1 MFRSM
6 FRSPQAIIYLSDAE
20 RRFVQSHFHVEH
32 IPSTVAG
39 VGVETP
45 IAADGARFR
54 ERYGIGG
61 PFLLYAGRIEPSKNC
76 DELFDHFLRYR
87 REHHAGLQLVLLG
100 KAGMEIPDDPH
111 ILSVGFVSEE
121 EKSDALQA
129 AEVFVLPSQ
138 FESLS
143 IASLEAWRVGTP
155 VLANGRSQVL
165 REHCLRS
172 NGGLFYSTYAEF
184 AAAVQLLMDRPGL
197 RTSLGAAGQRYVA
210 DQYGWGR
217 IEADYLNV
225 LRLVTSGVR
234 PETS

>member
-1 MFRSM
+1 
-6 FRSPQAIIYLSDAE
+6 
-20 RRFVQSHFHVEH
+20 
-32 IPSTVAG
+32 
-39 VGVETP
+39 
-45 IAADGARFR
+45 
-54 ERYGIGG
+54 
-61 PFLLYAGRIEPSKNC
+61 
-76 DELFDHFLRYR
+76 
-87 REHHAGLQLVLLG
+87 
-100 KAGMEIPDDPH
+100 
-111 ILSVGFVSEE
+111 VGFVSEE

-184 AAAVQLLMDRPGL
+184 AAAVHLLMDRPGL

-217 IEADYLNV
+217 IEAGYLNV

-234 PETS
+234 PETN